1 MKQRID
7 RRSISRRLVRRLA
20 FFIAIALISPVTA
33 QAGGLELYELGTP
46 GLGLAA
52 AGEAARAQDASTL
65 FTNPA
70 GMTRLD
76 RSEILVGA
84 QALYGDAHFDRDE
97 NTTTEGGASGNPVGF
112 FPGGS
117 FFYVNSLSPDWKL
130 GFGSFSY
137 FGLPLDFSNDWSG
150 RYYSQDNALLG
161 MTFMPSLAYK
171 VNDRLSLGVG
181 LNAMY
186 GILQQQAAI
195 NNLDP
200 RLKDGKLEVKD
211 SDWGFGANIGVM
223 YEVNDRTRFGLRYLS
238 QVDLDF
244 KDTPEYTNLGPELGR
259 LLTGNRTLDLG
270 MSVPTELMVSGY
282 HELNDCW
289 AVLGSAGWQDWS
301 KFGRVDVAVTSAVS
315 ERATTLDMQTKDTW
329 HLSAGVQNRTL
340 SDWIFSAGMA
350 YDSSMFDDRDRPI
363 TMPIGE
369 VWRCGLGAQYLI
381 NADVT
386 LGFAYELAYAG
397 DMKVDQNRGPLAGR
411 ISGEYGDTILHYWT
425 LSLQY
430 KL

>member
-1 MKQRID
+1 MKRRID
-7 RRSISRRLVRRLA
+7 RHTISPRLVRLLTLVLSILLLFPSA
-20 FFIAIALISPVTA
+20 AL
-33 QAGGLELYELGTP
+33 AGGLELYEMGTP
-46 GLGLAA
+46 GVGLAA

-76 RSEILVGA
+76 RSEILIGT

-97 NTTTEGGASGNPVGF
+97 NTTTEGDASGNPVGF

-150 RYYSQDNALLG
+150 RYYSQDNTLLG
-161 MTFMPSLAYK
+161 MTFMPSLAYQ
-171 VNDRLSLGVG
+171 VSEHLSLGVG
-181 LNAMY
+181 FNAIY

-200 RLKDGKLEVKD
+200 RRGDGKLEIQD
-211 SDWGFGANIGVM
+211 SDWGFGADVGVM

-244 KDTPEYTNLGPELGR
+244 KDTPEYTNLGPGLSR
-259 LLTGNRTLDLG
+259 LLTGTRRLDLG
-270 MSVPTELMVSGY
+270 MSVPTELMFSGY

-289 AVLGSAGWQDWS
+289 ALLGSAGWQEWS
-301 KFGRVDVAVTSAVS
+301 KFGKVDVALTSAES
-315 ERATTLDMQTKDTW
+315 DRATTIDMQTKNTW

-340 SDWIFSAGMA
+340 SAWIFSAGMA
-350 YDSSMFDDRDRPI
+350 YDSSMFDDQDRPI

-369 VWRCGLGAQYLI
+369 AWRFGLGAQYLM

-411 ISGEYGDTILHYWT
+411 ISGEYGDTILHYWV

>member
-1 MKQRID
+1 MKQTNNSQR
-7 RRSISRRLVRRLA
+7 ISRCFGRQLA
-20 FFIAIALISPVTA
+20 VVLAVTLFFPCAAF
-33 QAGGLELYELGTP
+33 AGGLELYEMGTP

-70 GMTRLD
+70 GMTHLD
-76 RSEILVGA
+76 RSQMLIGT

-97 NTTTEGGASGNPVGF
+97 NTTTDGGASGNPVGF

-117 FFYVNSLSPDWKL
+117 FFYVQSLSPDWKVGL
-130 GFGSFSY
+130 GSFSY

-171 VNDRLSLGVG
+171 VNEHLSLGVG

-186 GILQQQAAI
+186 GMLQQQAAI

-200 RLKDGKLEVKD
+200 RLGDGKLEVQD
-211 SDWGFGANIGVM
+211 GDWGFGADVGVM
-223 YEVNDRTRFGLRYLS
+223 YEVSNRTRFGLRYLS
-238 QVDLDF
+238 RVDLDF
-244 KDTPEYTNLGPELGR
+244 KDTPEYTNLGPGLAR
-259 LLTGNRTLDLG
+259 LLTGTRRLDLG
-270 MSVPTELMVSGY
+270 MSVPTELMFSGY

-289 AVLGSAGWQDWS
+289 ALLGSAGWQDWS
-301 KFGRVDVAVTSAVS
+301 KFGKVDVAVTSAES
-315 ERATTLDMQTKDTW
+315 ERSTTIDMQTKDTW
-329 HLSAGVQNRTL
+329 HVSGGVQNRTL
-340 SDWIFSAGMA
+340 SEWIFSAGMA
-350 YDSSMFDDRDRPI
+350 YDSSMFDDQDRPI

-369 VWRCGLGAQYLI
+369 AWRFGVGAQYLV

-411 ISGEYGDTILHYWT
+411 ISGEYGDTMLHYWA